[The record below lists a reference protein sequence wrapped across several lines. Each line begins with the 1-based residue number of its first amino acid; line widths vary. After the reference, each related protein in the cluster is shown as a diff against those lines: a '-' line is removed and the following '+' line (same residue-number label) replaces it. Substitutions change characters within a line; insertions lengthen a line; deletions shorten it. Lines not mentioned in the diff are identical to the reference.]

1 MRLLID
7 NKDNQDANNIFLPQ
21 TDASQGLPA
30 TGGSIKVDSVTVYT
44 NQKGKAIFDLSQLTY
59 PHSVYSVA
67 LVKTSSTP
75 EIIYDGVSSDSDN
88 EWINSTEAITSL
100 ISEFSTA
107 FNALYPQ
114 LELVQDGDNL
124 VIQTTLNTRNNN
136 NTEFTLYIKSVAN
149 YSHELEY
156 NILGSFSYTGSYKIN
171 VNGTVCNVSIQY
183 TSDTVSITD
192 ILGHIA
198 AELNGNSF
206 NDSNILG
213 SVVEPLPPGYT
224 ASISGIDTLVI
235 TQDNTSAILSLSVY
249 HDVIHSGGLFKLGV
263 ENPSG
268 NFEDVQLIQNGED
281 RNTTNIKLDYNSINL
296 ASLIQ
301 GDFDSTTTSIELMM
315 LLRDKINS
323 QSDFAP
329 DGVKLVANETE
340 TIYANTVGGVGD
352 NLNII
357 FNGQTVTIIDTS
369 DNKLNL
375 LGEINTAI
383 TNNFTAIASEV
394 DETGF
399 VPVLKITADGT
410 KDLGNGIFKLTSTIS
425 EYSTT
430 ASGDPKTE
438 FPFDV
443 NLSLRTTE
451 EVDTY
456 NDADL
461 SINVA
466 GDGNVSTSGMSP
478 LSGGGSNALTPML
491 RSLTKG
497 RGCQFEGATEQ
508 TLAGLNIAGFGGFI
522 MVGEEPN
529 EILTQSDVFSLEANH
544 LVVDSENGLGWS
556 VRIRRIE
563 ENDRFFV
570 ATFPLT
576 SEFAIENDE
585 EKVFAIEIERVG
597 TVCNFY
603 IVRFNNPIK
612 TETEG
617 WNVLYRNQLGSL
629 PYAPN
634 NVYRFLYLNSTSDKA
649 YIYNISN
656 EVYVMN
662 KITIDATLALSTSNS
677 NINFTPVKDMLTAN
691 KWTLPHIL
699 SNDGASA
706 KLTMIRAEGN

>member
-75 EIIYDGVSSDSDN
+75 VIIYDGVSSDSDN

-124 VIQTTLNTRNNN
+124 VIQTSLNTRNDND
-136 NTEFTLYIKSVAN
+136 TEFTLYIKSVAN
-149 YSHELEY
+149 YSHEFEY
-156 NILGSFSYTGSYKIN
+156 SNLISSAYGGSYKIN
-171 VNGTVCNVSIQY
+171 VNGTVCNVAMQY
-183 TSDTVSITD
+183 SDNVSVTD
-192 ILGHIA
+192 VLEYIA

-206 NDSNILG
+206 NHSNILG
-213 SVVEPLPPGYT
+213 SVIEPLPPGYT
-224 ASISGIDTLVI
+224 ASISGIATLVI
-235 TQDNTSAILSLSVY
+235 TQDNTSAILSSVTPELE
-249 HDVIHSGGLFKLGV
+249 SGGLFLLDV

-329 DGVKLVANETE
+329 DSVKLVANETE

-461 SINVA
+461 SINVT

-629 PYAPN
+629 PYTPN

-662 KITIDATLALSTSNS
+662 KITIDATLALSTSNPS
-677 NINFTPVKDMLTAN
+677 INFTPVKDMLTAN

>member
-67 LVKTSSTP
+67 LVKTSSTS

-100 ISEFSTA
+100 ISEFSTTL
-107 FNALYPQ
+107 NAVYPQ
-114 LELVQDGDNL
+114 FEVVQDGDNL
-124 VIQTTLNTRNNN
+124 VIQTNSNTRNDND
-136 NTEFTLYIKSVAN
+136 TEFTLYIKSVAN

-156 NILGSFSYTGSYKIN
+156 DNIPSSYSGSYGIN

-183 TSDTVSITD
+183 SDNVSVTD
-192 ILGHIA
+192 VLEYIA

-206 NDSNILG
+206 NHDSISG

-224 ASISGIDTLVI
+224 ASISGTTTLVI
-235 TQDNTSAILSLSVY
+235 TEDNTSAILSLSVTPESGQ
-249 HDVIHSGGLFKLGV
+249 SGGLTLLGV

-451 EVDTY
+451 KVDTY
-456 NDADL
+456 NDGYL

-597 TVCNFY
+597 SVCNFY

-629 PYAPN
+629 PYTPN

>member
-75 EIIYDGVSSDSDN
+75 VIIYDGVSSDSDN

-100 ISEFSTA
+100 ISEFSTTL
-107 FNALYPQ
+107 NAVYPQ
-114 LELVQDGDNL
+114 FEVVQDGDNL

-149 YSHELEY
+149 YSHEIEY
-156 NILGSFSYTGSYKIN
+156 DNIPSSYSGSYGIN

-183 TSDTVSITD
+183 SDNVSVTD
-192 ILGHIA
+192 VLEYIA

-206 NDSNILG
+206 NHVGIQG
-213 SVVEPLPPGYT
+213 SVLEPLPPGYT
-224 ASISGIDTLVI
+224 ASISGTTTLVI
-235 TQDNTSAILSLSVY
+235 TEDNTSAILSLSVTPE
-249 HDVIHSGGLFKLGV
+249 SGGGLLLLGE

-301 GDFDSTTTSIELMM
+301 GDFDSTTTSIDLMM

-497 RGCQFEGATEQ
+497 RGCQFDGATEQ

-629 PYAPN
+629 PYSPN

-662 KITIDATLALSTSNS
+662 KITIDATLAVSTPNPSR
-677 NINFTPVKDMLTAN
+677 NFPPVKDMLTAN

>member
-75 EIIYDGVSSDSDN
+75 VIIYDGVSSDSDN

-107 FNALYPQ
+107 LNALYPQ

-124 VIQTTLNTRNNN
+124 VIQTNSNTRNDND
-136 NTEFTLYIKSVAN
+136 TEFTLYIKSVAN

-156 NILGSFSYTGSYKIN
+156 NIGSLSYSGSYKIN

-183 TSDTVSITD
+183 SDNVSVTD

-206 NDSNILG
+206 NHDGILG

-224 ASISGIDTLVI
+224 ASTGNNRLVI
-235 TQDNTSAILSLSVY
+235 TQDNTSAILSLSVTPELE
-249 HDVIHSGGLFKLGV
+249 SGGLNLVGV

-383 TNNFTAIASEV
+383 TNNFTAISSEV

-430 ASGDPKTE
+430 ASGDPKT
-438 FPFDV
+438 
-443 NLSLRTTE
+443 
-451 EVDTY
+451 
-456 NDADL
+456 
-461 SINVA
+461 
-466 GDGNVSTSGMSP
+466 
-478 LSGGGSNALTPML
+478 
-491 RSLTKG
+491 
-497 RGCQFEGATEQ
+497 
-508 TLAGLNIAGFGGFI
+508 
-522 MVGEEPN
+522 
-529 EILTQSDVFSLEANH
+529 
-544 LVVDSENGLGWS
+544 
-556 VRIRRIE
+556 
-563 ENDRFFV
+563 
-570 ATFPLT
+570 
-576 SEFAIENDE
+576 
-585 EKVFAIEIERVG
+585 
-597 TVCNFY
+597 
-603 IVRFNNPIK
+603 
-612 TETEG
+612 
-617 WNVLYRNQLGSL
+617 
-629 PYAPN
+629 
-634 NVYRFLYLNSTSDKA
+634 
-649 YIYNISN
+649 
-656 EVYVMN
+656 
-662 KITIDATLALSTSNS
+662 
-677 NINFTPVKDMLTAN
+677 
-691 KWTLPHIL
+691 
-699 SNDGASA
+699 
-706 KLTMIRAEGN
+706 

>member
-67 LVKTSSTP
+67 LVKTSNTP
-75 EIIYDGVSSDSDN
+75 VIIYDGVSSDSDN

-107 FNALYPQ
+107 LNALYPQ

-124 VIQTTLNTRNNN
+124 VIQTNSNTRNDND
-136 NTEFTLYIKSVAN
+136 TEFTLYIKSVAN

-156 NILGSFSYTGSYKIN
+156 DSGISGYSGSYKIN
-171 VNGTVCNVSIQY
+171 VNGTVCNVGIQY
-183 TSDTVSITD
+183 SDNVSVND
-192 ILGHIA
+192 ILGYIA

-206 NDSNILG
+206 NHDGILG

-224 ASISGIDTLVI
+224 ASTGNNRLVI
-235 TQDNTSAILSLSVY
+235 TQDNTSAILSLSVTPELE
-249 HDVIHSGGLFKLGV
+249 SGGLGLLGV

-383 TNNFTAIASEV
+383 TNNFTAISSEV

-597 TVCNFY
+597 IVCNFY

-656 EVYVMN
+656 EVYVTN
-662 KITIDATLALSTSNS
+662 KITIDATLALSTSNPS
-677 NINFTPVKDMLTAN
+677 INFTPVKDMLTAN

-699 SNDGASA
+699 SNDGTSA